1 MEVLLFLAITL
12 PRMIKYQSWMSG
24 VGLSGKSERRRRG
37 LWARCGAARHGARSP
52 RRATHAL
59 DPDHQD
65 WMEQESQEHAMWM
78 SIVAARQ
85 RGNSL
90 SLVAAG
96 PAAAAAAPRP
106 KAPPPRLPL
115 PAVMGRRLV
124 VDVPDKRNVEQLK
137 HDLAVQK
144 ELVAQLDQRVR
155 TLEALQRQEPARG
168 GPVRKWW
175 DNDEA
180 EGNGKWQGW

>member
-1 MEVLLFLAITL
+1 
-12 PRMIKYQSWMSG
+12 
-24 VGLSGKSERRRRG
+24 
-37 LWARCGAARHGARSP
+37 
-52 RRATHAL
+52 
-59 DPDHQD
+59 
-65 WMEQESQEHAMWM
+65 MWM

-96 PAAAAAAPRP
+96 PAGAAAAPRP

-115 PAVMGRRLV
+115 PAVMDRRLV
-124 VDVPDKRNVEQLK
+124 VDVPDKRDIEQL

-168 GPVRKWW
+168 GPVRKRDAWW
-175 DNDEA
+175 DRDEA
-180 EGNGKWQGW
+180 EGNDKWQGDW